1 MVSNLV
7 KIISALFRNKKFGK
21 GDFETSQFKN
31 KFFYYNKMSDYYYED
46 FEDEDFEEYY
56 EEEVLTGAYDFIIT

>member
-1 MVSNLV
+1 MNGL
-7 KIISALFRNKKFGK
+7 ILWECGNRQI
-21 GDFETSQFKN
+21 KN

-46 FEDEDFEEYY
+46 FEDEEFEEYY